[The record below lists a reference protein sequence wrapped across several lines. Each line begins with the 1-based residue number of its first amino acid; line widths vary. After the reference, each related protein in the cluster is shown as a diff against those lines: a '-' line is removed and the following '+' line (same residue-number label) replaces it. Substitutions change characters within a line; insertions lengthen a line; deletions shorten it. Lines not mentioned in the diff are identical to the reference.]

1 MKILAI
7 RYVPSSSRL
16 VEFYKA
22 LGFDVDVSSRTG
34 DWIEFVSAPAVIA
47 IHTLP
52 SGDSSRM
59 PGGTELAFE
68 AEEPLES
75 VKARLDRAGFAGAAI
90 VDESH
95 GRSLQILDPEGSF
108 VQINEFDRELYV

>member
-7 RYVPSSSRL
+7 RYVSSSSRL
-16 VEFYKA
+16 VEFYTA
-22 LGFDVDVSSRTG
+22 LGFSVDARSRTG
-34 DWIEFVSAPAVIA
+34 DWIEFASALAVIA
-47 IHTLP
+47 VHTIP
-52 SGDSSRM
+52 PDDSGRV

-75 VKARLDRAGFAGAAI
+75 VKARLDSAGFPGSAI

-95 GRSLQILDPEGSF
+95 GRSLQIFDPDGSF
-108 VQINEFDRELYV
+108 VQINEFDRELYI